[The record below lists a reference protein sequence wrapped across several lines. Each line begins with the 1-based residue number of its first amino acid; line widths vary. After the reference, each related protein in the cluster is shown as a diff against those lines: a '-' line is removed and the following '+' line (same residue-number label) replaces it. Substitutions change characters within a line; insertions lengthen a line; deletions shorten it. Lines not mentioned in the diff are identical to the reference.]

1 MKALLDHSSTIIM
14 SQQPSHLP
22 NLISSMSVTAS
33 PSPSGGGIEY
43 TRVGATPSSH
53 VAIASA
59 PHAQISNQQP
69 QNSLER
75 SFITSNSTNTHI
87 IKPPGTGVTNDD
99 PNLVNS
105 EWYWGDITREEVN
118 EKLREQPDRDGTFLV
133 RDASSR
139 NGEYTLTLRKGGTNK
154 LVKICFVGGKY
165 GFSEPFQFNSVTEL
179 VEFYQR
185 ESLKEYNKDLDTRL
199 LYPVSRFNQEPD
211 VDVDETSLAAEGG
224 GIVDT
229 EKVLLKL
236 KEINRN
242 YLERSKLYDKYYDEY
257 QIASQNI
264 IDKRQAL
271 EAFREV
277 LSLFEEEIQ
286 AHKLSED
293 KVFPHERLALKT
305 NYEYL
310 QQRSNT
316 FAQEQQKEAEE
327 LQLANNKS
335 RLLDR
340 EMIALKP
347 EIIQLYKQR
356 QHHAKWLVDHGKEL
370 VEINRLLEKW
380 SHEMTS
386 SDFNSLEA
394 CEQENTGV
402 NNGLLRASVSSSVD
416 ICSLPHNHDT
426 TWYLPGVDRSY
437 AERILSGKTH
447 GTFLVRRSHD
457 NRHALSISCNGAVE
471 HCRIEETD
479 RGIGFAEPYNIYAN
493 LKELVLHYS
502 QYSLEEYNDKLTTK
516 LSYPIQVILDQE
528 QQLQL
533 IQQRQQPN
541 V

>member
-1 MKALLDHSSTIIM
+1 MLNA
-14 SQQPSHLP
+14 
-22 NLISSMSVTAS
+22 
-33 PSPSGGGIEY
+33 
-43 TRVGATPSSH
+43 
-53 VAIASA
+53 
-59 PHAQISNQQP
+59 
-69 QNSLER
+69 
-75 SFITSNSTNTHI
+75 
-87 IKPPGTGVTNDD
+87 
-99 PNLVNS
+99 

-133 RDASSR
+133 RDASSK

-154 LVKICFVGGKY
+154 LVKICFVDGKY
-165 GFSEPFQFNSVTEL
+165 GFSEPYQFNSVTEL

-199 LYPVSRFNQEPD
+199 LYAVSKFTQEAD

-224 GIVDT
+224 IVDT
-229 EKVLLKL
+229 DKVLLKL

-242 YLERSKLYDKYYDEY
+242 YLERSKLYDKHYDEY

-271 EAFREV
+271 EAFKEV
-277 LSLFEEEIQ
+277 LTLFAEEIH
-286 AHKLSED
+286 AHKISED
-293 KVFPHERLALKT
+293 KVFPHERLALET

-310 QQRSNT
+310 KQRNDT
-316 FAQEQQKEAEE
+316 FSQEQQKEAEE

-335 RLLDR
+335 RKLDR

-386 SDFNSLEA
+386 SDFNTVDVGD
-394 CEQENTGV
+394 QDGV
-402 NNGLLRASVSSSVD
+402 GINNGLSRANVSSSVD
-416 ICSLPHNHDT
+416 ICSLPHNHEA
-426 TWYLPGVDRSY
+426 TWYLPNIDRTY
-437 AERILSGKTH
+437 AEKILNGKPH

-457 NRHALSISCNGAVE
+457 NKHALSISCNHAVE

-516 LSYPIQVILDQE
+516 LAHPIQVILDQE
-528 QQLQL
+528 QQK
-533 IQQRQQPN
+533 QRQLPH

>member
-1 MKALLDHSSTIIM
+1 M
-14 SQQPSHLP
+14 SQQQPTHLP

-33 PSPSGGGIEY
+33 PSPSGGQMEY

-53 VAIASA
+53 VAVASSPQTQITNYQTPNSLDRGFGTSYSNTVSLNKQAGPGNPCADPDLASA
-59 PHAQISNQQP
+59 
-69 QNSLER
+69 
-75 SFITSNSTNTHI
+75 
-87 IKPPGTGVTNDD
+87 
-99 PNLVNS
+99 

-154 LVKICFVGGKY
+154 LVKICFVDGKY

-199 LYPVSRFNQEPD
+199 LYPVSRFTQEAD
-211 VDVDETSLAAEGG
+211 VDVDETSLAAESGG
-224 GIVDT
+224 VVDT
-229 EKVLLKL
+229 DKVLLKL
-236 KEINRN
+236 KEINAN
-242 YLERSKLYDKYYDEY
+242 YLKQSKKYDMYYDEY

-277 LSLFEEEIQ
+277 IALFDEEIQ
-286 AHKLSED
+286 VHKLSED

-305 NYEYL
+305 NYDYL

-316 FAQEQQKEAEE
+316 FRQEQQKEAED
-327 LQLANNKS
+327 LQIANNKS
-335 RLLDR
+335 RSLDR

-386 SDFNSLEA
+386 NEFTSSDDY
-394 CEQENTGV
+394 EQEASGMIS
-402 NNGLLRASVSSSVD
+402 NGPLLRTSVSSSVD
-416 ICSLPHNHDT
+416 IVGTLPHNQDVN
-426 TWYLPGVDRSY
+426 WYFPGIDRTC
-437 AERILSGKTH
+437 AERMLSDKPH

-457 NRHALSISCNGAVE
+457 NRHALSISCNGVVE
-471 HCRIEETD
+471 HCRIEETS

-502 QYSLEEYNDKLTTK
+502 QYSLEEYNDKLNTK
-516 LSYPIQVILDQE
+516 LAHPIQVILDQE
-528 QQLQL
+528 QHQSNS
-533 IQQRQQPN
+533 QQRQQPPHL
-541 V
+541 

>member
-1 MKALLDHSSTIIM
+1 MS
-14 SQQPSHLP
+14 SQQQNPLPS
-22 NLISSMSVTAS
+22 LISSMSVTAS

-53 VAIASA
+53 VAIASS
-59 PHAQISNQQP
+59 PHAQITPQQP
-69 QNSLER
+69 INSER
-75 SFITSNSTNTHI
+75 GFITNNSTNLCM
-87 IKPPGTGVTNDD
+87 IKPSGSECVNGD
-99 PNLVNS
+99 PSLMNA

-154 LVKICFVGGKY
+154 LVKICYVEGKY
-165 GFSEPFQFNSVTEL
+165 GFSEPFQFNSVSEL

-199 LYPVSRFNQEPD
+199 LYPVSKNTQDAD
-211 VDVDETSLAAEGG
+211 VDVDETSFAAESGG
-224 GIVDT
+224 VVDT
-229 EKVLLKL
+229 EKVLIKL

-242 YLERSKLYDKYYDEY
+242 YLERSKQYDKYYDEY

-271 EAFREV
+271 EAFRQV
-277 LSLFEEEIQ
+277 LALFDEEIQ
-286 AHKLSED
+286 AHKISED

-310 QQRSNT
+310 QQRSTT
-316 FAQEQQKEAEE
+316 FQQEQQKEAEE
-327 LQLANNKS
+327 LQSANNKS

-340 EMIALKP
+340 EMISLKP

-386 SDFNSLEA
+386 SDFNLIDPYNP
-394 CEQENTGV
+394 ENQP
-402 NNGLLRASVSSSVD
+402 NGPLKPNIPDFAT
-416 ICSLPHNHDT
+416 LPHNHDAY
-426 TWYLPGVDRSY
+426 WYLPGVDRGY
-437 AERILSGKTH
+437 AEKLLRGKPH
-447 GTFLVRRSHD
+447 GTFLVRKTHD
-457 NRHALSISCNGAVE
+457 KRHALSISCNNTVE

-516 LSYPIQVILDQE
+516 LAHPIQIILDQE
-528 QQLQL
+528 Q
-533 IQQRQQPN
+533 
-541 V
+541 